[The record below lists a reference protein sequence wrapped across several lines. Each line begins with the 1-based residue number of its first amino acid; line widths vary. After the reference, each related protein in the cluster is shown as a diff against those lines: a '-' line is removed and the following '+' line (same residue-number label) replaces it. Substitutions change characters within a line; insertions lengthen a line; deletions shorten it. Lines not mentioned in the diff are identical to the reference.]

1 MKFRSMPSTSP
12 WARPSTHQAPLA
24 GVTWKS
30 RQAGDGSGGKAAEG
44 AQNWFTIYSARQ
56 RILQRLVQWLGQPS
70 SKDTALAESN
80 GKLLQV
86 TFCHGN
92 LNK

>member
-1 MKFRSMPSTSP
+1 MGGP
-12 WARPSTHQAPLA
+12 WARPSTLA

-44 AQNWFTIYSARQ
+44 AQNWFTIHSARQ

-70 SKDTALAESN
+70 SKDTVLAESN

-86 TFCHGN
+86 TFRHGN